1 MEKVYFSSIMST
13 NFGYFLV
20 SGSRLNDLDT
30 GLLPISRSD
39 PAKKKPGESVFNQYT
54 RLRRIRIRNSISM
67 YHERKKMAYQDGNAT
82 FEKVKNV

>member
-1 MEKVYFSSIMST
+1 MST

-39 PAKKKPGESVFNQYT
+39 PAKKNLANPYSTNTPDYAGSGFETQFQCTMREKKWLT
-54 RLRRIRIRNSISM
+54 RIKCYL
-67 YHERKKMAYQDGNAT
+67 
-82 FEKVKNV
+82 